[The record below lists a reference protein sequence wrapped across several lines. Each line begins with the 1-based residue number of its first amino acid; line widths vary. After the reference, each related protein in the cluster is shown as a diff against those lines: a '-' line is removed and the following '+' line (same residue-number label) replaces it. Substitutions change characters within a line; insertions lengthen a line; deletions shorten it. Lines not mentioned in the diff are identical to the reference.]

1 MESNSINR
9 HGNPNVTRGYF
20 GGKSHCH
27 PRLVKRRQLRSQL
40 RRKWKA
46 KIVSVSVLSR
56 VLIVMSTNLE
66 HIQKEKDRKRES
78 RRQASEAQR
87 EKERQR
93 ARARDKKQRRHF
105 LLEEQYEKE
114 KEVPA
119 ATKVKMSGSEKKK

>member
-40 RRKWKA
+40 RRKQKA

-66 HIQKEKDRKRES
+66 HIQKEKDR
-78 RRQASEAQR
+78 
-87 EKERQR
+87 
-93 ARARDKKQRRHF
+93 
-105 LLEEQYEKE
+105 EKE
-114 KEVPA
+114 KVGDRPA
-119 ATKVKMSGSEKKK
+119 KLNEKKGNRDLEREIKNKGDIFCLKNNM